1 MARSRSGTRGR
12 RGPRK
17 PPRRD
22 GAFNGAGVQ
31 TLDPRE
37 RGAIELPGTITVKE
51 LAELLGV
58 NPADIIRELIKSGIF
73 ATINQLVDRDTAS
86 LVAGELGYEVAET
99 EAAAPGADETDGQVA
114 EATKEVL
121 FEEDDPSL
129 LQPRAPIVTV
139 MGHVDH
145 GKTSLLDAIRTTE
158 VAAGE
163 RGGITQHIGAS
174 EVTHDGKRVVFLD
187 TPGHEAFTAMRARGA
202 RVTDI
207 AVVVVAADDGV
218 MPQTLE
224 AISHAKAAK
233 VPIIIALNKIDKA
246 DANADRVKTE
256 LTEAGIVVEEY
267 GGDVP
272 LVPVSAKTRLG
283 LDELIEMILLVA
295 DLQELKANP
304 KRDAIGTIV
313 EAKLDKGRGP
323 VATAL
328 VQTGTLKVGDI
339 IVVGETFGRVRALE
353 NDLGK
358 RVTKAGPS
366 SAVVI
371 LGLSDVPQAGDILRV
386 VSDEKEARTMV
397 ETRKAATA
405 AKSGEG
411 SGRATLEDLYSQIQ
425 AGQAK
430 ELRIILKSDVSGS
443 LGAITHAL
451 EQLDQDEIRLNVL
464 LEGAGDITDNDI
476 MLAAASNAIVVGFNT
491 KITDTARRAAEAEGV
506 DVRLYDIIYKL
517 TDDIEA
523 ALKGLLEPEIV
534 EVVEG
539 RAEVRQIIRV
549 GKNTV
554 IAGSFVTDGRI
565 VRGGNARVWRSSQG
579 HRHRPDRVAP
589 ALPRR
594 RSRGPRQLRM
604 RHRARRIPRH
614 PGRRH
619 HRVLHVADRVAATA
633 GRDARARARRT
644 RRDLA
649 ADSARLAGASAAARS
664 VSQRT
669 ERVDELLRQEIGAI
683 VAREVA
689 DPRIGFATITSRRDD
704 ADLRHAK
711 VWVSVIGQP
720 AERDAAVG
728 GAPPC
733 DAVRP
738 ARAGQA
744 AADQAHPGPP
754 RPPRRHR
761 GARDA
766 HPPAARR
773 HRERVDPGPGRP
785 GRRVAADA
793 RRRGCHHADDLP
805 EEPPSAVA
813 TAGAGAPQ
821 RREPDRP
828 AAGVVPQGRTAIGS
842 RDERRSDAR
851 TSTPSRRRSSTG
863 FAAARRVLAVS
874 HENPD
879 ADTLGRDARRRA
891 PRRGAGRH
899 GRSGLHGPGPA
910 ALRLHGRRRALPDRP
925 GPGCAVRPARDLRL
939 RLARADRRGRR
950 PSCRA
955 VRAAAAGDHRP
966 PRLERRGRRGRLDR
980 PGRRGHLRDGRA
992 ARRAARASPLD
1003 AGDGALAAAPDGRHR
1018 HGHRD
1023 LRPPERDAADARR
1036 LGGAGRG
1043 RRAAVRHLAAPL
1055 SHQARRPAAAVR
1067 RRPGSARER
1076 RRRPDRLVERDRG
1089 GPRRDGRRARAL
1101 GRASSTSSR
1110 RPRPPRSRSC
1120 SRRPAGGDADQRP
1133 DQARAAS
1140 TPRS

>member
-22 GAFNGAGVQ
+22 GAFNASGVQ

-99 EAAAPGADETDGQVA
+99 EAAGAAAVETDGQVA

-121 FEEDDPSL
+121 YEEDDPSL

-202 RVTDI
+202 KVTDI

-233 VPIIIALNKIDKA
+233 VPIIIALNKIDKP
-246 DANADRVKTE
+246 DANAERVKTE

-272 LVPVSAKTRLG
+272 LVPVSAKTRIG

-353 NDLGK
+353 NDMGK

-386 VSDEKEARTMV
+386 VADEKAARTMV
-397 ETRKAATA
+397 ETRKAASA
-405 AKSGEG
+405 AKSGDG

-517 TDDIEA
+517 TDDVEA
-523 ALKGLLEPEIV
+523 ALKGLLEPEII

-565 VRGGNARVWRSSQG
+565 VRGGNARVWRSSKVIAT
-579 HRHRPDRVAP
+579 DRIES
-589 ALPRR
+589 LRR
-594 RSRGPRQLRM
+594 F
-604 RHRARRIPRH
+604 
-614 PGRRH
+614 
-619 HRVLHVADRVAATA
+619 
-633 GRDARARARRT
+633 RD
-644 RRDLA
+644 D
-649 ADSARLAGASAAARS
+649 
-664 VSQRT
+664 V
-669 ERVDELLRQEIGAI
+669 
-683 VAREVA
+683 REVLQNFECGIQLA
-689 DPRIGFATITSRRDD
+689 NFHEIQEGDVIECFTSQT
-704 ADLRHAK
+704 
-711 VWVSVIGQP
+711 VS
-720 AERDAAVG
+720 
-728 GAPPC
+728 
-733 DAVRP
+733 
-738 ARAGQA
+738 
-744 AADQAHPGPP
+744 
-754 RPPRRHR
+754 
-761 GARDA
+761 
-766 HPPAARR
+766 
-773 HRERVDPGPGRP
+773 RV
-785 GRRVAADA
+785 
-793 RRRGCHHADDLP
+793 
-805 EEPPSAVA
+805 
-813 TAGAGAPQ
+813 
-821 RREPDRP
+821 
-828 AAGVVPQGRTAIGS
+828 
-842 RDERRSDAR
+842 
-851 TSTPSRRRSSTG
+851 SS
-863 FAAARRVLAVS
+863 
-874 HENPD
+874 N
-879 ADTLGRDARRRA
+879 
-891 PRRGAGRH
+891 
-899 GRSGLHGPGPA
+899 
-910 ALRLHGRRRALPDRP
+910 
-925 GPGCAVRPARDLRL
+925 
-939 RLARADRRGRR
+939 
-950 PSCRA
+950 
-955 VRAAAAGDHRP
+955 
-966 PRLERRGRRGRLDR
+966 
-980 PGRRGHLRDGRA
+980 
-992 ARRAARASPLD
+992 
-1003 AGDGALAAAPDGRHR
+1003 
-1018 HGHRD
+1018 
-1023 LRPPERDAADARR
+1023 
-1036 LGGAGRG
+1036 
-1043 RRAAVRHLAAPL
+1043 
-1055 SHQARRPAAAVR
+1055 
-1067 RRPGSARER
+1067 
-1076 RRRPDRLVERDRG
+1076 
-1089 GPRRDGRRARAL
+1089 
-1101 GRASSTSSR
+1101 
-1110 RPRPPRSRSC
+1110 
-1120 SRRPAGGDADQRP
+1120 
-1133 DQARAAS
+1133 
-1140 TPRS
+1140 